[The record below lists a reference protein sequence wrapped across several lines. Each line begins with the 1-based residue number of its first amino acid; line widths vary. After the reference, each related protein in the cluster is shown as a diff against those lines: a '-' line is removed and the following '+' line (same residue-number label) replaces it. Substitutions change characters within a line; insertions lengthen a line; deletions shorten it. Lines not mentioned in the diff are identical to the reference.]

1 MVGGQKKH
9 VFGSEGTVAGM
20 GWQTYALRVGVL
32 ICSIYQSYQIYIMFH
47 KSEACVQ
54 RLVYENVGDFAALT
68 YQFTQRLKRA
78 TTLYITTVSPIF
90 YIHCVCPA

>member
-54 RLVYENVGDFAALT
+54 RTGVATVRVLEQDAFEVHDVSFTCHLILKIHLPLLWLT
-68 YQFTQRLKRA
+68 
-78 TTLYITTVSPIF
+78 P
-90 YIHCVCPA
+90 C